1 MPPLGVDAE
10 VKVYVCVCVCVW
22 RGKVDDGV
30 MGFVLTR
37 RKSGCVRRVGGVM
50 EWRVRDC

>member
-1 MPPLGVDAE
+1 MPSLGVDAE
-10 VKVYVCVCVCVW
+10 VKVYVCVCVW

-37 RKSGCVRRVGGVM
+37 RKSGCVRRM
-50 EWRVRDC
+50 